1 MKTRTEHGAT
11 LRLYRH
17 VIASGL
23 SIFLCFTVVLAG
35 EDAGHYPGKLGI
47 AKARHLSAAERAV
60 EARFAA
66 YLEAHT
72 DQAIARYI
80 EKFGNE
86 INTDNARELS
96 SDYAP
101 GGIDAEDAAT
111 IAARTSWGHAVHEP
125 SSALAK
131 ELFRRALRKDTPA
144 DRRKQ
149 VVFTAGGAGVG
160 QDHQYPKARRL
171 VPRGGNGGNRLRHD
185 TFDL

>member
-1 MKTRTEHGAT
+1 MKTRTERGAT

-23 SIFLCFTVVLAG
+23 SILLCFTVVLAS

-47 AKARHLSAAERAV
+47 TKARHLSAAERAV

-111 IAARTSWGHAVHEP
+111 VAARTSWGHAVH
-125 SSALAK
+125 
-131 ELFRRALRKDTPA
+131 
-144 DRRKQ
+144 
-149 VVFTAGGAGVG
+149 
-160 QDHQYPKARRL
+160 
-171 VPRGGNGGNRLRHD
+171 
-185 TFDL
+185 